1 MSQNIPFR
9 PVRLDLSM
17 ADVREPSVRIPV
29 GYYLMECEGCDA
41 PVQTA
46 TSTTVRFLFRVV
58 QGSDRNPNAGLGAR
72 MRETVTLES
81 VAHERN
87 HFPLSNALVAL
98 GRADIVEAFEKM
110 TPEQQNSMT
119 LERLAQVMV
128 RVSSAIKGRKAVAD
142 VRDFIGRAQPTSTIE
157 ALYAE
162 SRWDEFKRATPYQA
176 EGPTGMGPVPVQ
188 PAGPNGPAGPGGADL
203 FADLERSI

>member
-1 MSQNIPFR
+1 MSQSVPFR

-29 GYYLMECEGCDA
+29 GYYLVECEGCDA

-46 TSTTVRFLFRVV
+46 TSTTSRFLFRVV
-58 QGSDRNPNAGLGAR
+58 QGSDAHPNAGLGAR
-72 MRETVTLES
+72 LRETVTVES
-81 VAHERN
+81 IQHERN

-110 TPEQQNSMT
+110 TPEQQNNLS
-119 LERLAQVMV
+119 LERLAQVFV
-128 RVSSAIKGRKAVAD
+128 RISAAIKGKRCVAD
-142 VRDFIGRAQPTSTIE
+142 VRDFVGRAQPTSTIE

-162 SRWDEFKRATPYQA
+162 VRWDEFKRATGYQA

-188 PAGPNGPAGPGGADL
+188 PVGPNGPTGGTDV
-203 FADLERSI
+203 FADLDRVI

>member
-1 MSQNIPFR
+1 MSQSVPFR

-29 GYYLMECEGCDA
+29 GYYLVECEGCDA

-46 TSTTVRFLFRVV
+46 TSTTSRFLFRVV
-58 QGSDRNPNAGLGAR
+58 QGSDAHPNAGLGAR
-72 MRETVTLES
+72 LRETVTVES
-81 VAHERN
+81 IQHERN

-110 TPEQQNSMT
+110 TPEQQNNLS
-119 LERLAQVMV
+119 LERLAQVFV
-128 RVSSAIKGRKAVAD
+128 RISAAIKGKRCVAD
-142 VRDFIGRAQPTSTIE
+142 VRDFVGRAQPTSTIE

-162 SRWDEFKRATPYQA
+162 VRWDESSAPRATRPRALRAWAPYPSSPWA
-176 EGPTGMGPVPVQ
+176 PTGLLAAARTYSPTWIG
-188 PAGPNGPAGPGGADL
+188 
-203 FADLERSI
+203 